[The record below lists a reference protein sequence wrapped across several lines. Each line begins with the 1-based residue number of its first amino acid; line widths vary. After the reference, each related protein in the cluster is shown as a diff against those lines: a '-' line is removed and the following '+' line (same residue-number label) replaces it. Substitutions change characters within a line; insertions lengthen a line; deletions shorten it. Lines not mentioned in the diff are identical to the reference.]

1 MSELT
6 PQQLENRYRSWPPPT
21 WYATRRGRRI
31 LAGVGAASAGMIW
44 VSAIVC
50 FYLAPSTTA
59 MWTTFALAGIASV
72 IYVVFYSALIG
83 ATRGTVGLAE
93 RHLDERQ
100 SRERQ
105 KIQADARRGTLW
117 ILIALGV
124 SLSLAVPKGELIV
137 RVPSAAIT
145 VLVFAVIA
153 THLILPSLLA
163 AWRLPDPLPD
173 DED

>member
-6 PQQLENRYRSWPPPT
+6 PQKLENRYRGWPPPT

-31 LAGVGAASAGMIW
+31 LAGVGAASVGMIW

-50 FYLAPSTTA
+50 FYLAPSVTA
-59 MWTTFALAGIASV
+59 MWITFALAGIASV
-72 IYVVFYSALIG
+72 IYIVFYSALIG
-83 ATRGTVGLAE
+83 ATRGTIGLAE
-93 RHLDERQ
+93 RYLDERQ

-105 KIQADARRGTLW
+105 KIQADARRGTMW

-124 SLSLAVPKGELIV
+124 LFSLAVPRGELIV
-137 RVPSAAIT
+137 QVPSAAIT
-145 VLVFAVIA
+145 VLVLAMIT

-163 AWRLPDPLPD
+163 AWRLPDPMPD